1 MKAVV
6 LAGGKGKRLEPYTT
20 LLPKP
25 LMPVGEFPVL
35 EILIRQ
41 LKRYGFSR
49 IYLAVGHL
57 AGLIEAYF
65 QGGKKWGVEI
75 EYSIEEE
82 PLGTV
87 GPLNLLKDKLTE
99 SSFLVLNGDILTDL
113 NLSDFMMYHTDTGG
127 IMTIGVVHRFVN
139 VDFGVLDIANKKV
152 VGFKEKPVLEYP
164 VSMGIYAMRPEIF
177 DYIPAREK
185 FDLPDLVFELL
196 KNGEDV
202 YVYDYKGFWLDIGR
216 EEDFRRAQE
225 EFIRRKDS
233 IL

>member
-6 LAGGKGKRLEPYTT
+6 LAGGKGRRLEPYTT

-41 LKRYGFSR
+41 LKRYGFDK

-75 EYSIEEE
+75 EYSIEQES
-82 PLGTV
+82 LGTV
-87 GPLNLLKDKLTE
+87 GPLNLIKDKLSDT
-99 SSFLVLNGDILTDL
+99 SFLVLNGDILTDL
-113 NLSDFMMYHTDTGG
+113 NFSEFLEFHKNKGG

-139 VDFGVLDIANKKV
+139 VDFGVLDIANQKV
-152 VGFKEKPVLEYP
+152 VGFQEKPVLEYP
-164 VSMGIYAMRPEIF
+164 VSMGIYAMNPGVF
-177 DYIPAREK
+177 NYIPENKK
-185 FDLPDLVFELL
+185 FDLPDLVLELL
-196 KNGEDV
+196 RNGEDV
-202 YVYDYKGFWLDIGR
+202 FVYEYRGFWLDIGR
-216 EEDFRRAQE
+216 EDDFRRAQE
-225 EFIRRKDS
+225 EFKKRKDS

>member
-1 MKAVV
+1 
-6 LAGGKGKRLEPYTT
+6 
-20 LLPKP
+20 
-25 LMPVGEFPVL
+25 MPVGDYPVL

-41 LKRYGFSR
+41 LKRYGFR
-49 IYLAVGHL
+49 KIYLAVGHL

-87 GPLNLLKDKLTE
+87 GPLNLIKNELTD
-99 SSFLVLNGDILTDL
+99 SPFLVLNGDILTDL
-113 NLSDFMMYHTDTGG
+113 NFSEFLKYHIEKGG

-139 VDFGVLDIANKKV
+139 VDFGVLDIANRKV

-164 VSMGIYAMRPEIF
+164 VSMGIYAMSPSIF
-177 DYIPAREK
+177 NYIPHGEK
-185 FDLPDLVFELL
+185 FDLPDLVMKLL
-196 KNGEDV
+196 RSGEDV
-202 YVYDYKGFWLDIGR
+202 YVYEYKGFWLDIGR

-225 EFIRRKDS
+225 EFIKRKDS

>member
-25 LMPVGEFPVL
+25 LMPVGEYPVL

-41 LKRYGFSR
+41 LKKHGFNK

-75 EYSIEEE
+75 EYSIEKET
-82 PLGTV
+82 LGTV
-87 GPLNLLKDKLTE
+87 GPLNLIRSKLVE
-99 SSFLVLNGDILTDL
+99 SPFLVLNGDILTDL
-113 NLSDFMMYHTDTGG
+113 NFSMFLKYHVKNGS

-139 VDFGVLDIANKKV
+139 VDFGVLDIANGKV
-152 VGFKEKPVLEYP
+152 IGFKEKPVLEYP
-164 VSMGIYAMRPEIF
+164 VSMGVYAMSPVIF
-177 DYIPAREK
+177 EYIPTGKK
-185 FDLPDLVFELL
+185 FDLPDLVLELL
-196 KNGEDV
+196 RNGEDV
-202 YVYDYKGFWLDIGR
+202 FVYEYNGFWLDIGR

-225 EFIRRKDS
+225 EFAKRKGS